1 MLCCPDC
8 VLGVRPFR
16 VTPARPAALAANAVA
31 PPAPVGQRWL
41 DVHCHVFNAAD
52 LPVAEFIDHTRLAG
66 IGAILAYPALEI
78 IAALYQRQII
88 SAADELRALAGN
100 AAALPAASVKATK
113 LDALYAL
120 QGRASPGAP
129 PGAPPALAG
138 AVRRTH
144 PMRNGTR
151 LVQDALNELNPARPA
166 AAPPSDEE
174 HAALAARLQADE
186 DDPANDDDYL
196 TWIDLLA
203 QPRNSI
209 VGKLLEQFPAGA
221 DVMLS
226 PALVDYNRW
235 LGIPASED
243 GELSS
248 LDDQVAVMAA
258 VSHRRAAPAV
268 VAGDRSCVMIS
279 FAPFDPWRSIED
291 DTVLTRLRT
300 WLEQGQAIG
309 AKIYPPMGFAAF
321 GNGDNDVPNAP
332 AALRDLVQRKRP
344 GQTVGAALDAE
355 LGKLYALCVELDAP
369 VMAHTASSELAE
381 PDNAGLPGPKYW
393 RQALTAFP
401 QLRANLG
408 HFGGIWAFAPSD
420 DSAAQ
425 AKSTGL
431 ARQWATDIASLM
443 HDFANVYADAAFFDL
458 ALVDTVVPGS
468 PTARALEFIA
478 NLAQEY
484 PVVPSRLMYA
494 SDWIMVAQLTAGND
508 YARRLMQSM
517 SQIFLDAAAQ
527 EDFRWRNA
535 ARFLGLGAGDNT
547 RARLTTFL
555 GADSGLL
562 RRFDPAQS
570 GEATC

>member
-16 VTPARPAALAANAVA
+16 VTPARPAALVASAVA
-31 PPAPVGQRWL
+31 PPAPAGQRWL

-52 LPVAEFIDHTRLAG
+52 LPVAEFIDHTRLSG
-66 IGAILAYPALEI
+66 IGAIPAYPALEI
-78 IAALYQRQII
+78 IAALYQRQIM
-88 SAADELRALAGN
+88 SAVDELRALTGN
-100 AAALPAASVKATK
+100 VAALPAVSVKATK
-113 LDALYAL
+113 FDALYAL
-120 QGRASPGAP
+120 EGRAP
-129 PGAPPALAG
+129 PGVPSALAG

-144 PMRNGTR
+144 PMLNGTR
-151 LVQDALNELNPARPA
+151 LVQDSLNELDPARPA

-186 DDPANDDDYL
+186 DGPANDDYR

-203 QPRNSI
+203 QPRNTI
-209 VGKLLEQFPAGA
+209 VGKLLDQFPADA

-235 LGIPASED
+235 LGISANQD
-243 GELSS
+243 GKVSS

-258 VSHRRAAPAV
+258 VSRRRAAPA
-268 VAGDRSCVMIS
+268 ATTGQRRCVMIS

-291 DTVLTRLRT
+291 DTVLTRMRT
-300 WLEQGQAIG
+300 WLEEGQAVG
-309 AKIYPPMGFAAF
+309 AKIYPPMGFAPF
-321 GNGDNDVPNAP
+321 GNGDNDVPNAS
-332 AALRDLVQRKRP
+332 AALRDIVQQKRP

-369 VMAHTASSELAE
+369 VMAHCASSELAE
-381 PDNAGLPGPKYW
+381 ANNALLPGPQHW
-393 RQALTAFP
+393 RKALTAFP

-408 HFGGIWAFAPSD
+408 HFGGIWSFAPGD
-420 DSAAQ
+420 DSEAQ
-425 AKSTGL
+425 TKSTSL
-431 ARQWATDIASLM
+431 ARRWATDIAVLV

-458 ALVDTVVPGS
+458 ALVDTVAPGS
-468 PTARALEFIA
+468 TTAQALEFIA
-478 NLAQEY
+478 NLAQQF
-484 PVVPSRLMYA
+484 PLVPTRLMYA

-517 SQIFLDAAAQ
+517 AQIFQDAAAQ

-535 ARFLGLGAGDNT
+535 ARFLGLGAGDKT
-547 RARLTTFL
+547 RTRLATFL
-555 GADSGLL
+555 GADSALL
-562 RRFDPAQS
+562 SRFDPGQ
-570 GEATC
+570 